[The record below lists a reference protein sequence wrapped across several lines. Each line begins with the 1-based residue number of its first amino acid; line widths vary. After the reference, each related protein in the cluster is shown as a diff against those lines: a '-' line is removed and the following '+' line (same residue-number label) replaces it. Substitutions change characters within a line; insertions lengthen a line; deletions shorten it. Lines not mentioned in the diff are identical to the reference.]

1 MIDQAEKLRNIVN
14 NLKTESD
21 DISSQNINH
30 SFATQNAGINHARV
44 ITITSG
50 KGGVGKTSV
59 TVNLAV
65 ALSQKGYRVVI
76 IDADLGLSNIDVVFG
91 IVPQYSLLDLINS
104 NKGIL
109 DILCEGPNNIK
120 FISGG
125 SGVQELINLD
135 KKSLESFITNMSVLD
150 QIADYILVDTGAGLS
165 DTVMDFVISAEEVI
179 LVVTP
184 EPTSIT
190 DAYAVVKTVARIK
203 KDCSINVL
211 INRADSENEAKNV
224 YNNFSTVAERFLS
237 MKLNTI
243 GYLPYD
249 HSFTKSV
256 KMQKPYILNY
266 PKSNTSKLISDIADT
281 FIKSNLAQID
291 AEQPGIKGFINRFV
305 GLFTR

>member
-14 NLKTESD
+14 NIKKEAN

-30 SFATQNAGINHARV
+30 TTENIGRRHAKV

-59 TVNLAV
+59 TVNLAI

-91 IVPQYSLLDLINS
+91 IVPKYSLLDLINC

-135 KKSLESFITNMSVLD
+135 KNSLESFIANMSLLD
-150 QIADYILVDTGAGLS
+150 HIADYILVDTGAGLS

-190 DAYAVVKTVARIK
+190 DAYAVVKTVSRIK
-203 KDCSINVL
+203 KDCNINVL

-224 YNNFSTVAERFLS
+224 YNNFSAVAERFLS
-237 MKLNTI
+237 MKLNAI

-256 KMQKPYILNY
+256 KLQKPYILNY
-266 PKSNTSKLISDIADT
+266 PKSNTSKLIKDIADI
-281 FIKSNLAQID
+281 FIKNNL
-291 AEQPGIKGFINRFV
+291 EQTSVEQLGIKGFINRFV
-305 GLFTR
+305 GLFTN

>member
-1 MIDQAEKLRNIVN
+1 MIDQAEKLRTIVSN
-14 NLKTESD
+14 KKRESD
-21 DISSQNINH
+21 NNSSQSFNN
-30 SFATQNAGINHARV
+30 SFATKNAERKHARV
-44 ITITSG
+44 IAITSG

-59 TVNLAV
+59 TVNLAI

-91 IVPQYSLLDLINS
+91 IVPKYSLLDVVNC

-135 KKSLESFITNMSVLD
+135 KKSLDNFIANMSILD
-150 QIADYILVDTGAGLS
+150 DIADYILVDTGAGLS

-190 DAYAVVKTVARIK
+190 DAYAVVKTVSRIK

-211 INRADSENEAKNV
+211 INRVDSENEAKNV

-237 MKLNTI
+237 MKLNAI

-249 HSFTKSV
+249 QSFTKSV

-266 PKSNTSKLISDIADT
+266 PKSNTSKLIKDIADI
-281 FIKSNLAQID
+281 FIKNDLVQKNVGHD
-291 AEQPGIKGFINRFV
+291 GIKGFINRFV
-305 GLFTR
+305 GLFTK

>member
-1 MIDQAEKLRNIVN
+1 MIDQAEKLRDIVN
-14 NLKTESD
+14 NKKRESND
-21 DISSQNINH
+21 SSSQEVNH
-30 SFATQNAGINHARV
+30 LFPEPNAVGHAKV

-59 TVNLAV
+59 TVNLAI
-65 ALSQKGYRVVI
+65 ALSQRGYRVVI

-91 IVPQYSLLDLINS
+91 IVPKYSLLDLVNC

-135 KKSLESFITNMSVLD
+135 KNSLENFIANMSLLD
-150 QIADYILVDTGAGLS
+150 HIADFILVDTGAGLS
-165 DTVMDFVISAEEVI
+165 NTVMDFVISAEEVI

-190 DAYAVVKTVARIK
+190 DAYAVVKTVARMK
-203 KDCSINVL
+203 KDCNINVL

-237 MKLNTI
+237 MKLNAI

-266 PKSNTSKLISDIADT
+266 PKSNTSKLISDIAEV
-281 FIKSNLAQID
+281 FIKNNSEHTNVV
-291 AEQPGIKGFINRFV
+291 QPGIKGFINRFV
-305 GLFTR
+305 GLFTN